1 MTISLIA
8 GSRRRRRLAGPRI
21 GYVARQVAH
30 YAASAWTA
38 AALWL
43 LTVIV
48 ALIASPLGA
57 SLPQGT
63 WRALAI
69 AALAVSWLALIRL
82 AVAVMR
88 ELWSMP
94 DDVQSTTADHG
105 RRAA

>member
-1 MTISLIA
+1 MTITLIA
-8 GSRRRRRLAGPRI
+8 GSRRRRLAGLRA
-21 GYVARQVAH
+21 GYLAREIAH
-30 YAASAWTA
+30 YATSAWTA

-43 LTVIV
+43 LTVVV
-48 ALIASPLGA
+48 ALVASPLGA
-57 SLPQGT
+57 PLPQGT
-63 WRALAI
+63 WKALAI

-94 DDVQSTTADHG
+94 DDVQPSAADHG